1 VLLSVED
8 ISATLAVDFGCSGHG
23 CT

>member
-23 CT
+23 CM